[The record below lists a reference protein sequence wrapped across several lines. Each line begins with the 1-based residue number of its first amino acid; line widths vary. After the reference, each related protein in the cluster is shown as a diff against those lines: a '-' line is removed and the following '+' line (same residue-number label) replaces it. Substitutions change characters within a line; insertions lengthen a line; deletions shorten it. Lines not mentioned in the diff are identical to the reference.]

1 MALAATAI
9 LAASCAKEVMTKD
22 EFFEGLYE
30 KCTIEADAT
39 LPGSGDA
46 DSTANTDKAYLDGSG
61 KVIWQNG
68 DQLNVDGTPL
78 TVATIDSGGVRA
90 KFYGTVN
97 GIVDGSYRRFWAAY
111 PATNFATSF
120 TNPNSLSFTLPTTQT
135 IDPSNHSLQG
145 YTYMVGYTRVPQG
158 FHRLQFQMRN
168 MGSVLKLTL
177 KANANDFRKTVDK
190 IEFTSN
196 ANLAGTFTV
205 NNNSTSPTI
214 TQGSGTNTTLVV
226 NFTGGGLDISS
237 QKTIYVFL
245 PPLSGKSLTMR
256 IYGGYGLVPYV
267 EKTTSN
273 ITLERSKKYESSYTN
288 ITFDYVFTVNKTN
301 GTKVIFSPGNLQ
313 YHAVNT
319 YGNPATHFRFAPN
332 QYNYCGNNNKNA
344 SSTYNNWIDL
354 FGWGTSGYNNK
365 YPYETSANNNS
376 YHTGNIN
383 NNYDWGRYNKI
394 YNSKMATTYNANTW
408 RLLDSTE
415 LDCLMFRRTTGK
427 TINSTSNARYTKAQI
442 NTDGTKVFGLILFPD
457 NYDGRTTNGDGV
469 TWGTI
474 NASATTTNQNDK
486 TSTWTTKCTT
496 AGWTYLERHG
506 CVFIPAA
513 GTRTNASTI
522 VGLTSTK
529 PQIYW
534 WTSTIRKTNSP
545 YAVDLITYDVA
556 PKVSANAERH
566 WGCSVRLVR
575 NHN

>member
-46 DSTANTDKAYLDGSG
+46 DSTANTDKAYLEGTTG
-61 KVIWQNG
+61 KVMWEIG
-68 DQLNVDGTPL
+68 DRLNVDGTPL
-78 TVATIDSGGVRA
+78 TVATIDSGGLRA

-111 PATNFATSF
+111 PATNFAASF
-120 TNPNSLSFTLPTTQT
+120 TDPNSLSFTLPTTQT
-135 IDPSNHSLQG
+135 INTSNLNQPLQG

-158 FHRLQFQMRN
+158 FHRLHFQMRN

-196 ANLAGTFTV
+196 ANLTGTFNV
-205 NNNSTSPTI
+205 DNNSNSPTI
-214 TQGSGTNTTLVV
+214 TQGSSGSTKLVV

-245 PPLSGKSLTMR
+245 PPLLNKSLTMR

-267 EKTTSN
+267 EKTV
-273 ITLERSKKYESSYTN
+273 SSISLARNEIRTYTN
-288 ITFDYVFTVNKTN
+288 TNINFDYVFSVASNR
-301 GTKVIFSPGNLQ
+301 KVIFSPGNLQ
-313 YHAVNT
+313 YNAATTV
-319 YGNPATHFRFAPN
+319 GGTHFRFAPN

-344 SSTYNNWIDL
+344 SATHASWIDL
-354 FGWGTSGYNNK
+354 FGWGTSGNNNK
-365 YPYETSANNNS
+365 HPYMTSTNNND
-376 YHTGNIN
+376 YYTGNIN
-383 NNYDWGRYNKI
+383 NDYDWGRYNKI

-415 LDCLMFRRTTGK
+415 LDYLMFRRKTG
-427 TINSTSNARYTKAQI
+427 ITSVNGTSYAHYTKAQI

-474 NASATTTNQNDK
+474 NGSATTTNQNDK